1 MSEELLKKLDYE
13 ATFDCV
19 QCGYCLPV
27 CPTYIAFKKEK
38 HSPRGRINLVKMA
51 VEKKISIDDM
61 EEGIDLCLGCRAC
74 ETVCPT
80 NVRYGDILMSA
91 VEVLKENKNMDVVEK
106 GTRISAFKVALKN
119 KRALRLINKGMYAY
133 QISGMK
139 NIVEK
144 TDLLKPAEKIDQLNR
159 AMPDVILSKRI
170 TRNINPFRKK
180 NISVGFFQGCI
191 MDSFFAK
198 INNMAIQI
206 MKENNVQ
213 VTNIDGQTCCG
224 ALQHHSGET
233 GQTLELAMKNIEAY
247 EKYDFDYIVN
257 TIGGC
262 GATLKEYDKLFAPGT
277 EWHNRAKKFTKKV
290 RDISQIMTMMDI
302 EFIHDINRNA
312 VYQPSCHLENVQQVF
327 EDPIKLIHQVPGLN
341 YIEMNEKSL
350 CCGSAGIYNII
361 HFDES
366 MQILDM
372 KMENVKQSRPDL
384 IITSNPGCH
393 IQMKLGVEREEL
405 SGEIEVKHLVEVI
418 AESCGVS
425 GK

>member
-1 MSEELLKKLDYE
+1 MTETLLGKLDHE

-38 HSPRGRINLVKMA
+38 HSPRGRINLVKLA
-51 VEKKISIDDM
+51 AEEKISIDDM
-61 EEGIDLCLGCRAC
+61 QEGIDLCLGCRAC

-91 VEVLKENKNMDVVEK
+91 VKVLKENKEMGIVEK
-106 GTRISAFKVALKN
+106 GIRTSTFKVALKN
-119 KRALRLINKGMYAY
+119 KKTLRLINKGMYVY
-133 QISGMK
+133 NMTRLK
-139 NIVEK
+139 NFVDK
-144 TDLLKPAEKIDQLNR
+144 TNILKPLDKFNQLNR
-159 AMPDVILSKRI
+159 AMPDVILSRRI
-170 TRNINPFRKK
+170 TRSTNSFRR
-180 NISVGFFQGCI
+180 NDISVGFFQGCI
-191 MDSFFAK
+191 MDSFFANV
-198 INNMAIQI
+198 NNLAMKI

-213 VTNIDGQTCCG
+213 VTNIPGQTCCG

-233 GQTLELAMKNIEAY
+233 EQTLELARKNIMEY

-262 GATLKEYDKLFAPGT
+262 GATLKEYDKLFVPGT
-277 EWHNRAKKFTKKV
+277 EWHSRAKNFTDKV
-290 RDISQIMTMMDI
+290 RDISQIMTMIDFKFKKEI
-302 EFIHDINRNA
+302 KRNA

-327 EDPIKLIHQVPGLN
+327 KDPLQMIYKIPGLN

-350 CCGSAGIYNII
+350 CCGSAGVYNIV
-361 HFDES
+361 HFEES

-372 KMENVKQSRPDL
+372 KMINVKQSRPDL

-393 IQMKLGVEREEL
+393 IQMKLGVEREGL
-405 SGEIEVKHLVEVI
+405 SHEIEVKHLVEVI
-418 AESCGVS
+418 AEACGV
-425 GK
+425 KEN